1 MPQKLYI
8 WVVYKN
14 NMQKFLNKLSN
25 LDIAIILFFI
35 ISIIHIDII
44 LAPIGYYFSKFDLKD
59 LNYYINIR
67 QYVSDSLLSGFIPLW
82 TSKIFSGHPFFANS
96 ETATLYP
103 FNFIFLFL
111 PISKAINCSFLLH
124 FFILSFS
131 VFLWI
136 NNKINNKL
144 VSLYTAIIAVF
155 SASFYLHSVA
165 GHLSNIITMA
175 WFPLLLFLYDK
186 AFKSKNYKLII
197 PVSVVISL
205 QIFAGH
211 FQYVYYTAIVSS
223 IYILFFCFNKNTLIT
238 LFSSYFIA
246 LILSAVQLFPS
257 IEFYL
262 QGARISGTLPY
273 VSIKSSMSHLLT
285 LIFPIY
291 TEFTSY
297 YFWETAIYIGIFNVL
312 IISLAIFN
320 NFRKNCLKY
329 ILLIVILYLLT
340 YHHIISDI
348 LSALIPLFKN
358 FRSPIK
364 LNFFIS
370 ILTLPLLSYGVIQ
383 IISKDIKINKYFIYM
398 LIFFA
403 IIIIIFSSKLS
414 LFIASLFSDDIH
426 LHSIFQKPILL
437 TGCFIFLFSMC
448 LFLKKYI
455 SVRITILLIAIVQPI
470 LFVRNYT
477 EPFLFNNDYKYER
490 LKVFYKNND
499 IRYFSK
505 EKYSLQYNYENIF
518 GATSDVLKNY
528 LDFIKHLE
536 KPDTDLENIFV
547 MLRCKYVVDDDTSKV
562 SQYNMEMLKRVNVF
576 YKYITEQDK
585 AKTFSILFDKDFDFL
600 QTVVLEKEPKYKPVK
615 QGNST
620 INILSLSD
628 NEIEIECTTTEPAI
642 ILLSSNYE
650 KGWIAYDLD
659 NKKNRYE
666 IITANYIYKAICIK
680 KGNHKIRFEYNPLSF
695 IIGFWISVISWL
707 LLSFICMFSVLRKK

>member
-1 MPQKLYI
+1 
-8 WVVYKN
+8 
-14 NMQKFLNKLSN
+14 
-25 LDIAIILFFI
+25 
-35 ISIIHIDII
+35 
-44 LAPIGYYFSKFDLKD
+44 
-59 LNYYINIR
+59 
-67 QYVSDSLLSGFIPLW
+67 
-82 TSKIFSGHPFFANS
+82 
-96 ETATLYP
+96 
-103 FNFIFLFL
+103 
-111 PISKAINCSFLLH
+111 
-124 FFILSFS
+124 LSFS

-155 SASFYLHSVA
+155 SASFYLHAVA

-211 FQYVYYTAIVSS
+211 FQYVYYTAMVSS
-223 IYILFFCFNKNTLIT
+223 IYVLFFCLNKVTLIT
-238 LFSSYFIA
+238 LISSYFIA
-246 LILSAVQLFPS
+246 LILSAVQLLPS
-257 IEFYL
+257 IDFYL
-262 QGARISGTLPY
+262 QGARISGVLQH

-312 IISLAIFN
+312 IILLAIFN
-320 NFRKNCLKY
+320 NFRKNCIKY
-329 ILLIVILYLLT
+329 ILLIAVLYLLT

-348 LSALIPLFKN
+348 LSALIPLFNN

-383 IISKDIKINKYFIYM
+383 IISKDIKINKYFIYGT
-398 LIFFA
+398 IFFA
-403 IIIIIFSSKLS
+403 ISIIIFSSKLS
-414 LFIASLFSDDIH
+414 LFITGLFSDDVH
-426 LHSIFQKPILL
+426 LYSVFQKPILL
-437 TGCFIFLFSMC
+437 TGWFILLFSIC
-448 LFLKKYI
+448 LFFKKYI
-455 SVRITILLIAIVQPI
+455 SVRITILLIAMIQPI
-470 LFVRNYT
+470 LFVRHYT
-477 EPFLFNNDYKYER
+477 EPFFFNNDYKYER

-499 IRYFSK
+499 IRYFSN

-518 GATSDVLKNY
+518 GTTSDVLKNY

-536 KPDTDLENIFV
+536 KPDADVENIFA
-547 MLRCKYVVDDDTSKV
+547 MLRCKYVVNDDTSKV
-562 SQYNMEMLKRVNVF
+562 SQYNVEMLKRVNVF

-585 AKTFSILFDKDFDFL
+585 EKTFSILFDKDFDFL

-628 NEIEIECTTTEPAI
+628 NEIEIECKTSEPAI
-642 ILLSSNYE
+642 ILVSSNYE
-650 KGWIAYDLD
+650 KGWKTYDLN
-659 NKKNRYE
+659 NKDNRYE
-666 IITANYIYKAICIK
+666 IIQANYIYRAISID
-680 KGNHKIRFEYNPLSF
+680 KGTHTIRFEYKPLSF
-695 IIGFWISVISWL
+695 IIGSWISVSSWVL
-707 LLSFICMFSVLRKK
+707 LIITAVFLYRKRKILN